1 MGWVITVI
9 ALIAFLLMTRKASA
23 GVTMSDT
30 KVITLNDIIEYN
42 AKQYSV
48 PTALIKAVIAA
59 ESSWE
64 VYAKN
69 PDDPSY
75 GLMGIMPIVAQEYG
89 IVNDWKN
96 VTQAEIDSIYV
107 PQNNIGCGSKLLG
120 KLLAKY
126 PMDQAVQMYNVG
138 EYAYNVRGARNTP
151 YKNKVIDS
159 YHKYLSEETND

>member
-1 MGWVITVI
+1 
-9 ALIAFLLMTRKASA
+9 MTRKASA
-23 GVTMSDT
+23 EVTMSDT

-48 PTALIKAVIAA
+48 PTALIKAFIAN

-64 VYAKN
+64 VFARN

-89 IVNDWKN
+89 IVKDWKV
-96 VTQAEIDSIYV
+96 VTQAEIDLIYV

-126 PMDQAVQMYNVG
+126 PMDQVIHMYNVG
-138 EYAYNVRGARNTP
+138 EHAYNVHGARNTG
-151 YKNKVIDS
+151 YFNKVIDS
-159 YHKYLSEETND
+159 YHKYLSEETNA

>member
-1 MGWVITVI
+1 MGWVITCA
-9 ALIAFLLMTRKASA
+9 ALLLLLFFGKKGFA
-23 GVTMSDT
+23 GVNPVSDT

-42 AKQYSV
+42 SKQFSV
-48 PTALIKAVIAA
+48 PIPLIKAVIEN
-59 ESSWE
+59 ESSWQ
-64 VYAKN
+64 VYARN

-89 IVNDWKN
+89 IVKDWKN

-107 PQNNIGCGSKLLG
+107 PQNNIGCGCKLLG

-138 EYAYNVRGARNTP
+138 EHNYNVHGARNSA
-151 YKNKVIDS
+151 YKDKVINS
-159 YHKYLSEETND
+159 YHKYFNEGI